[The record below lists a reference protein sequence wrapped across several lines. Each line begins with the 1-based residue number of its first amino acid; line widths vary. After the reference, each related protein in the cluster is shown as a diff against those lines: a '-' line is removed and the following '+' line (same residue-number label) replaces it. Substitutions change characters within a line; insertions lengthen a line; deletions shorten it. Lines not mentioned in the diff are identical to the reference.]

1 MRLRKLELQEHQAS
15 QSLYEEVFNEDSA
28 RFVEYYYT
36 EKTKDNQIY
45 VIEEDGKIRS
55 MLHLNPYSLWVNGSR
70 KDANYIVAVATQKEY
85 RKRGYMASLLKKS
98 LEDMYQAGE
107 AFTFLMP
114 ASESIYLPFDF
125 RTVYEQKKRYYRQEE
140 PSEEICIK
148 EATDADCKELAEF
161 ANKYLAEHFQV
172 FAIRDEAYYQRLL
185 KEYKSDGGGIII
197 FRKDG
202 GIVNCKIC
210 IPGGEKVAEEEEVL
224 EGPPKIMIRI
234 VDVRRILM
242 SLSLRSLMGVSFQVT
257 DPIIEENNR
266 CLLLTGTE
274 FSGVMLMEGKPENSE
289 GTITIAALASL
300 IFGAKTVDEA
310 CQEKDVQ
317 MSERMK
323 EELKKI
329 IPLSKIY
336 LNEVV

>member
-1 MRLRKLELQEHQAS
+1 M
-15 QSLYEEVFNEDSA
+15 
-28 RFVEYYYT
+28 
-36 EKTKDNQIY
+36 
-45 VIEEDGKIRS
+45 
-55 MLHLNPYSLWVNGSR
+55 
-70 KDANYIVAVATQKEY
+70 
-85 RKRGYMASLLKKS
+85 
-98 LEDMYQAGE
+98 
-107 AFTFLMP
+107 
-114 ASESIYLPFDF
+114 
-125 RTVYEQKKRYYRQEE
+125 
-140 PSEEICIK
+140 K

-161 ANKYLAEHFQV
+161 ANKYLAEHFQI

-185 KEYKSDGGGIII
+185 KEYKSDGGSLII

-202 GIVNCKIC
+202 RIVDCKIY
-210 IPGGEKVAEEEEVL
+210 IPGGEKVAEGEEVL
-224 EGPPKIMIRI
+224 EEPPKIMIRI

-242 SLSLRSLMGVSFQVT
+242 SLSLRSLMGVCFQVT

-266 CLLLTGTE
+266 YLLLTGTE

-289 GTITIAALASL
+289 GTITIAALASI
-300 IFGAKTVDEA
+300 IFGAETIDEA

-323 EELKKI
+323 EELGKI

>member
-1 MRLRKLELQEHQAS
+1 MRLRKLEPQEHQAS
-15 QSLYEEVFNEDSA
+15 QSLYEEVFNEDSE

-45 VIEEDGKIRS
+45 VIEDDGRIRS

-70 KDANYIVAVATQKEY
+70 KEANYIVAVATQKEY

-125 RTVYEQKKRYYRQEE
+125 RTVYKQKKRYYRQEE
-140 PSEEICIK
+140 PLEDLCVK
-148 EATDADCKELAEF
+148 EATDADCKELAE
-161 ANKYLAEHFQV
+161 HFQI

-185 KEYKSDGGGIII
+185 KEYKSDGGSLII

-202 GIVNCKIC
+202 RIVDCKIC
-210 IPGGEKVAEEEEVL
+210 IPGGEKVAEGEEVL
-224 EGPPKIMIRI
+224 EEPPKIMIRI

-242 SLSLRSLMGVSFQVT
+242 SLSLRSLMGVCFQVT

-266 CLLLTGTE
+266 YLLLTGTE

-300 IFGAKTVDEA
+300 IFGAETVDEA

-323 EELKKI
+323 EELGKI

>member
-15 QSLYEEVFNEDSA
+15 QSLYEEVFSEDSA

-125 RTVYEQKKRYYRQEE
+125 RTVYEQK
-140 PSEEICIK
+140 
-148 EATDADCKELAEF
+148 EA
-161 ANKYLAEHFQV
+161 
-172 FAIRDEAYYQRLL
+172 
-185 KEYKSDGGGIII
+185 S
-197 FRKDG
+197 
-202 GIVNCKIC
+202 
-210 IPGGEKVAEEEEVL
+210 
-224 EGPPKIMIRI
+224 
-234 VDVRRILM
+234 
-242 SLSLRSLMGVSFQVT
+242 
-257 DPIIEENNR
+257 
-266 CLLLTGTE
+266 
-274 FSGVMLMEGKPENSE
+274 
-289 GTITIAALASL
+289 
-300 IFGAKTVDEA
+300 
-310 CQEKDVQ
+310 
-317 MSERMK
+317 
-323 EELKKI
+323 
-329 IPLSKIY
+329 
-336 LNEVV
+336 